1 MKKKLIL
8 LLLIVATL
16 FTSCF
21 EDSDDNPRTASQL
34 EIQDFIY
41 RGLNFFYL
49 YKADKPELADDA
61 FANEQELNNFLSSYD
76 SPESLFDFLTVPQDR
91 FSILVDDYIELENAL
106 SGVSKSN
113 GMEFGLVR
121 YPNNPTN
128 VFGYVRYVLPNTD
141 AETKGL
147 QRGDIFN
154 SIDGQQLNE
163 NNFNALLSQDSY
175 TIGLATFDGTNV
187 NSTGETAS
195 LTKTQYTENPVYI
208 AKTLDVQGQ
217 KIGYVMY
224 NSFTRD
230 FDNDLNAAFGSLQ
243 ADGVTDLV
251 LDLRYNGGGAVET
264 AVDLAGMITGQFN
277 GELFYTEQ
285 WNPDR
290 QEEYAE
296 NGLFNAAISDG
307 SAINSLGLTTVYI
320 LTTGR
325 TASASELVINGLD
338 PYINVVQIGQNT
350 TGKFQASFLLYDAP
364 APGFRRSQANPDH
377 TYAMLPLV
385 FKTANAV
392 GNTDYVDGLT
402 PDIAIDEDYA
412 NLGILGDVN
421 EPFLATALSE
431 IVPGFPK
438 PASRGS
444 FNELEEISESKAN
457 SPLHQ
462 IMLAEH

>member
-1 MKKKLIL
+1 MKKSIL
-8 LLLIVATL
+8 LLLIFCAGLT
-16 FTSCF
+16 TSCF
-21 EDSDDNPRTASQL
+21 EDTDDNPRSASTL

-61 FANEQELNNFLSSYD
+61 FANEQELNDFLNNYD
-76 SPESLFDFLTVPQDR
+76 SPESLFDFLTVPQDQ

-113 GMEFGLVR
+113 GLEFGLVR

-141 AETKGL
+141 AETEGL

-154 SIDGQQLNE
+154 SVDGQQLTE
-163 NNFNALLSQDSY
+163 ENFNALLSQDSY
-175 TIGLATFDGTNV
+175 TIGLATFNGTTV

-195 LTKTQYTENPVYI
+195 LTKEQYTENPVYI

-217 KIGYVMY
+217 KIGYIMY
-224 NSFTRD
+224 NAFTRD
-230 FDNDLNAAFGSLQ
+230 FDNDLNAAFASLQ

-264 AVDLAGMITGQFN
+264 AVDLASMITGQFN
-277 GELFYTEQ
+277 GELFYSEE

-296 NGLFNAAISDG
+296 NGLFDASISDG
-307 SAINSLGLTTVYI
+307 SAINSLQLTNVYI
-320 LTTGR
+320 LTTER
-325 TASASELVINGLD
+325 TASASELVINGLN

-364 APGFRRSQANPDH
+364 APGFSRSQVNPDH

-385 FKTANAV
+385 FKTANAS
-392 GNTDYVDGLT
+392 GNTDYVNGLV

-412 NLGILGDVN
+412 NLGMLGDLS
-421 EPFLATALSE
+421 EPFLATALNE
-431 IVPGFPK
+431 IIPGFRHAPR
-438 PASRGS
+438 P
-444 FNELEEISESKAN
+444 NNTDLEEISESKAN
-457 SPLHQ
+457 SPLYQ
-462 IMLAEH
+462 IMLAEN